1 MLDHERVGIEA
12 ACQRL
17 AAAFCQTSDANQA
30 DLYEALFTAD
40 ARFVRPGSALHTA
53 RAIADALRGRS
64 AATMVRHYGSNSIVD
79 VVDSS
84 HARGAGNLVV
94 VRHNR
99 GTGVTEAPVYG
110 DYRDEYVLT
119 DRGWK
124 IAVRE
129 VSMSFDQSSEAAVE
143 NSR

>member
-1 MLDHERVGIEA
+1 MLDHERVVIEA

-17 AAAFCQTSDANQA
+17 AAAYCQTSDANQA

-53 RAIADALRGRS
+53 QAIADALRERS
-64 AATMVRHYGSNSIVD
+64 AATIVRHFGANSIVD
-79 VVDSS
+79 IVDSS
-84 HARGAGNLVV
+84 HARGAGNLIV
-94 VRHNR
+94 VRHDR

-119 DRGWK
+119 DLGWR

-129 VSMSFDQSSEAAVE
+129 VSLSFEQA
-143 NSR
+143 

>member
-1 MLDHERVGIEA
+1 MLDHERVVIEA

-30 DLYEALFTAD
+30 NLYEALFTAD
-40 ARFVRPGSALHTA
+40 AQFVRPGSVLRSA
-53 RAIADALRGRS
+53 RAIADALRERS
-64 AATMVRHYGSNSIVD
+64 TAMIVRHFGGYSIVD
-79 VVDSS
+79 VLDAG
-84 HARGAGNLVV
+84 HARGAGNLMV
-94 VRHNR
+94 VRHDR

-119 DRGWK
+119 DAGWK

-129 VSMSFDQSSEAAVE
+129 VSLSFEPA
-143 NSR
+143 

>member
-1 MLDHERVGIEA
+1 MLDHERVVIEA
-12 ACQRL
+12 ACLRL
-17 AAAFCQTSDANQA
+17 AAAYCQTSDANQA

-40 ARFVRPGSALHTA
+40 GRFVRPGSELRTA
-53 RAIADALRGRS
+53 RAIGDALRERP
-64 AATMVRHYGSNSIVD
+64 AATIVRHFGANAIVD

-84 HARGAGNLVV
+84 RARGAGNLMV
-94 VRHNR
+94 VRHDR

-129 VSMSFDQSSEAAVE
+129 VSLSFEPA
-143 NSR
+143 